1 MDDEE
6 IKSELT
12 DLQAKIAFLEVAN
25 DELEQVLLSQHKRLE
40 QVEVTLNEL
49 RIASRSKPPSSSI
62 WGTPMRSQ
70 PPHITKARPNH

>member
-12 DLQAKIAFLEVAN
+12 DLQAKIAFLELAN

-49 RIASRSKPPSSSI
+49 RNRLKEQAALIEHLGYSDEEPA
-62 WGTPMRSQ
+62 
-70 PPHITKARPNH
+70 PPHY

>member
-40 QVEVTLNEL
+40 QVEG
-49 RIASRSKPPSSSI
+49 R
-62 WGTPMRSQ
+62 
-70 PPHITKARPNH
+70 

>member
-1 MDDEE
+1 MNDEE

-12 DLQAKIAFLEVAN
+12 DLQAKIAFLELAN

-49 RIASRSKPPSSSI
+49 RNRLKEQAALIEYLGDSDEEPA
-62 WGTPMRSQ
+62 
-70 PPHITKARPNH
+70 PPHY